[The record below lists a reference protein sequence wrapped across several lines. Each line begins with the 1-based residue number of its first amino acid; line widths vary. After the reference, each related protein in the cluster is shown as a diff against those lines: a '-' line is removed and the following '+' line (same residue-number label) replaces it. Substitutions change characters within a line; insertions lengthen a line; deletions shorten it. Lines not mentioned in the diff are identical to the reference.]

1 MDELEVR
8 FGKLAGYYFDMMCKI
23 NACTQCFEWGWW
35 VGVELKDMT
44 YGQRSRDQLVVKL
57 RLADDHMEIK

>member
-8 FGKLAGYYFDMMCKI
+8 FGKLAVGYYFDMMCKI
-23 NACTQCFEWGWW
+23 NACTQCFEWGW
-35 VGVELKDMT
+35 VSNGKDMT
-44 YGQRSRDQLVVKL
+44 YGERSADQLVVKL

>member
-1 MDELEVR
+1 MRAL
-8 FGKLAGYYFDMMCKI
+8 
-23 NACTQCFEWGWW
+23 NALNGG
-35 VGVELKDMT
+35 GVELKDMT